1 MFDLNQSSNE
11 AVVKLMGQR
20 LERLRLQANITQADL
35 AASAGIS
42 LGTVKRAEGGRG
54 LSLLNLVA
62 LLRAL
67 GKLSALDS
75 FLPEPPLDPLAVRD
89 NKGRYRQRASGKR
102 GSLDAISAGSK
113 GDVSKGDVSKG
124 GLQSRDVGGG
134 ESASHWTWGDE
145 AESD

>member
-1 MFDLNQSSNE
+1 MVDLNQSSNE
-11 AVVKLMGQR
+11 AVVRLMGQR

-35 AASAGIS
+35 AAGAGIS
-42 LGTVKRAEGGRG
+42 LGTVKRAEGGKG

-102 GSLDAISAGSK
+102 GSLDISSTGSK
-113 GDVSKGDVSKG
+113 GEVPSADGRGEEPS
-124 GLQSRDVGGG
+124 SR
-134 ESASHWTWGDE
+134 WTWGDE
-145 AESD
+145 AGSD

>member
-1 MFDLNQSSNE
+1 MVDLNQSSNE
-11 AVVKLMGQR
+11 AVVRLMGQR

-42 LGTVKRAEGGRG
+42 LGTVKRAEGGKG

-102 GSLDAISAGSK
+102 GSIGVTSTGSK
-113 GDVSKGDVSKG
+113 AELPSSYE
-124 GLQSRDVGGG
+124 RGG
-134 ESASHWTWGDE
+134 EPASRWTWGDE
-145 AESD
+145 AGPD